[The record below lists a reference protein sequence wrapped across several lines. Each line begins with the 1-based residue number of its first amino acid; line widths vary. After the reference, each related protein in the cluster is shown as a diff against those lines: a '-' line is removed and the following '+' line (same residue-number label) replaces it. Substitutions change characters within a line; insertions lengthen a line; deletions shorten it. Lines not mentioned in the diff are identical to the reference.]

1 MNRPQMTIV
10 SLLKDKAP
18 LFVVGGAVRDELLSY
33 PVSDFDLCGPL
44 APEELEKTLC
54 GLFAFKGINPRIGTV
69 KISCGKEFCEYTRF
83 RKDSYPLSSGRH
95 TPSDVTFV
103 DTLEEDAF
111 RRDFTVNA
119 LYKRLSDGKI
129 FDPTGGL
136 LDLERKRIR
145 TTRAPEKVF
154 SEDGLRL
161 LRLVRFASTLG
172 FEIEE
177 KTFEAAK
184 ANAALL
190 ADISPERIREEFM
203 KILVAD
209 ERYGVRGAVFRALE
223 LTRSLG
229 LFSYFL
235 PELLEGIGVVQ
246 NSKYHMYDVYYH
258 TLHTVEAAPPRLR
271 LAALLHD
278 IGKPLCVRRDGNMF
292 MHAVESAE
300 IAERVMKRLRFSNKE
315 IAFVKEIVRWH
326 MFDFNGE
333 AGENKKRLY
342 VLREW
347 DVLEDLVAIKNADS
361 VGTGCFTENVFAN
374 RLLEL
379 KRRMKEEGVFVSVRQ
394 LPVRGGDLAALGI
407 EERLRAAVLNGL
419 LEKQALAGAKR
430 DKESLTKLIPAVLSE
445 IKSENNKQK

>member
-1 MNRPQMTIV
+1 MEML
-10 SLLKDKAP
+10 SLLKGSAP
-18 LFVVGGAVRDELLSY
+18 LYLVGGAVRDEILSY
-33 PVSDFDLCGPL
+33 PTSDVDLSGPL
-44 APEELEKTLC
+44 APEELQKRLC
-54 GLFAFKGINPRIGTV
+54 GLFTFKDINPRIGTV
-69 KISCGKEFCEYTRF
+69 KISCGKEFCEYTQF

-95 TPSDVTFV
+95 TPATVTFV
-103 DTLEEDAF
+103 QTLEEDAF
-111 RRDFTVNA
+111 RRDFTINA
-119 LYKRLSDGKI
+119 IYKSLSDGKL

-136 LDLERKRIR
+136 PDLEKKIVR
-145 TTRAPEKVF
+145 TTRAPELVF

-177 KTFEAAK
+177 KTFAAAK
-184 ANAALL
+184 KNASLL

-223 LTRSLG
+223 LMRELG
-229 LFSYFL
+229 LYEYFL
-235 PELLEGIGVVQ
+235 PELLEGIGVTQ

-258 TLHTVEAAPPRLR
+258 TLHTVEAAPPHLR

-278 IGKPLCVRRDGNMF
+278 IGKPLCVRRDGNMY

-300 IAERVMKRLRFSNKE
+300 IAERVMKRLRFSKKE

-347 DVLEDLVAIKNADS
+347 DYLEDLVRIKNADS
-361 VGTGCFTENVFAN
+361 VGTGCFQENVFAN
-374 RLLEL
+374 RLLAIKEQ
-379 KRRMKEEGVFVSVRQ
+379 MKEEGVYICVKQ
-394 LPVRGGDLAALGI
+394 LPVRGGDLADLGV
-407 EERLRAAVLNGL
+407 EEAKRAAVLEAL
-419 LEKQALAGAKR
+419 LERQALAGAKR
-430 DKESLTKLIPAVLSE
+430 DKESLMKLVPE
-445 IKSENNKQK
+445 IAKEVRRR